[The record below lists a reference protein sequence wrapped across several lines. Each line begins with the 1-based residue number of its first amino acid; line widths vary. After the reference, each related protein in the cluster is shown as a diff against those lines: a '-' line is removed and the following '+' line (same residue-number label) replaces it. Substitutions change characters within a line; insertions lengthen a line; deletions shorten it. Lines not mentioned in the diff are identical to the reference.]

1 MAVLL
6 FHGNATWMPGGFLGV
21 EVFFVISGF
30 LITRGL
36 VKEWRRFGRID
47 LKSFWRRRALRLLPA
62 LFLLLATIL
71 TLTAL
76 LEPGNLS
83 KLQAD
88 TLAALSY
95 VTNWFL
101 IFDNQ
106 SYFEAWDR
114 PSMLGHLWSL
124 AIEEQFYLLW
134 PLVLAFAIKI
144 IRIRLLVVLVLLG
157 ALASYAGMAWLFNP
171 SEAADT
177 SRIYYGTDTRL
188 GALLLG
194 SVLAFLFGSGRKV
207 SGLLSASL
215 VNLVGVAA
223 IAFLAVLALALD
235 QDHPLLYRGGFLAA
249 SLTSCVLIASLG
261 HPESMI
267 SRLMGVGP
275 LRWLG
280 VRSYGIYLWHWPIFL
295 LAWPQTSDLKL
306 FAAQVAAT
314 VFVASISY
322 RFLEV
327 PARSGGLGRTWAG
340 LSSPRGRSI
349 KGLASGFALV
359 AVAAFVAALVAIGVQ
374 RTSPETP
381 PFLSQSE
388 IRLASPSQSLLVSE
402 LASVSSSGSTLAPA
416 PSSIPVLPLSNC
428 SVAEDSGSSHGDEDA
443 WQLST
448 CTTTDNLGNNN
459 LDTLEDFPR
468 GSIAASYQP
477 PASLPAT
484 TEPIEGPV
492 TAIGDSVMLGA
503 AYALAAQI
511 PDIMVDAKVSR
522 APVAAISLLR
532 EIERAGELQSTIV
545 IHIGNNEPFSRTQ
558 LEEIMTIAGPDR
570 RVFFFSL
577 KVPRSWEKP
586 NNEMLANGV
595 ADHSNAFLIDWKA
608 ETIDKP
614 ELFWIDEFHL
624 VGAGTKFYAELVA
637 ASLSG

>member
-36 VKEWRRFGRID
+36 VKEWRQFGHID

-62 LFLLLATIL
+62 LFLLLATVL

-83 KLQAD
+83 NIQGD
-88 TLAALSY
+88 TLAALAY

-106 SYFEAWDR
+106 SYFETWGR

-144 IRIRLLVVLVLLG
+144 IRIRLVVVLVLLG
-157 ALASYAGMAWLFNP
+157 ALASYAGMALLFNA

-194 SVLAFLFGSGRKV
+194 SLLAFWVGSGRTV
-207 SGLLSASL
+207 SGFLAKSL
-215 VNLVGVAA
+215 VNLMGAAA
-223 IAFLAVLALALD
+223 IAFLVVLALFLD

-249 SLTSCVLIASLG
+249 SLTSCVLIVSLG
-261 HPESMI
+261 QPESMI
-267 SRLMGVGP
+267 SRLIGVGP

-280 VRSYGIYLWHWPIFL
+280 ARSYGIYLWHWPIFL
-295 LAWPQTSDLKL
+295 LAWPQTPDLQL

-314 VFVASISY
+314 VLVASISY

-327 PARSGGLGRTWAG
+327 PARSGGLGRAWAG
-340 LSSPRGRSI
+340 LNSPHGSSV

-359 AVAAFVAALVAIGVQ
+359 AVAAIVVGLMATANQ
-374 RTSPETP
+374 RTSPQTP

-388 IRLASPSQSLLVSE
+388 IRLTQIRLASPSESVLISE
-402 LASVSSSGSTLAPA
+402 LASTSRVGPTLAPG
-416 PSSIPVLPLSNC
+416 PLSSSTLSLIRC
-428 SVAEDSGSSHGDEDA
+428 SFAEDSDSSRAEGDTRQ
-443 WQLST
+443 WGICS
-448 CTTTDNLGNNN
+448 TTD
-459 LDTLEDFPR
+459 DPSTLEDFSR
-468 GSIAASYQP
+468 GSVSASNVPLATSTAA
-477 PASLPAT
+477 T
-484 TEPIEGPV
+484 DPIDGPV

-503 AYALAAQI
+503 AYAMAAQI
-511 PDIMVDAKVSR
+511 PDLTVDAKVSR

-532 EIERAGELQSTIV
+532 EIENAGELQSTIV
-545 IHIGNNEPFSRTQ
+545 VHIGNNGPFSRTQ
-558 LEEIMTIAGPDR
+558 FEEIMTIAGSDR

-577 KVPRSWEKP
+577 KVPRSWEEP
-586 NNEMLANGV
+586 NNEMLADGV
-595 ADHSNAFLIDWKA
+595 AAHPNAFLIDWKA
-608 ETIDKP
+608 ETIDQP
-614 ELFWIDEFHL
+614 ELFWIDEIHL
-624 VGAGTKFYAELVA
+624 VAAGTKFYANLVA
-637 ASLSG
+637 AALFR